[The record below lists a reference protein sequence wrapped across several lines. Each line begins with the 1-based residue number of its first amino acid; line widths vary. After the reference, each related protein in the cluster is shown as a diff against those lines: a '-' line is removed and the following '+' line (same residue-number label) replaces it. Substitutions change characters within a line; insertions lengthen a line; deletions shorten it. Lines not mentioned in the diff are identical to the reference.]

1 MKDSVKYYESVGVVG
16 YLIGFYEIKY
26 KTIQPI
32 LKNLIEENK
41 KDSEEK
47 KKRERPRPLS
57 FCQQ

>member
-47 KKRERPRPLS
+47 KEGEA
-57 FCQQ
+57 